1 VDYYVTCDGIP
12 IGVASIASLNGL
24 AHAEL
29 EPLSGYEAVRGE
41 ARAAALRL
49 GAVDL
54 WRAIDGDFAETFAQE
69 WHAGRLALCDA
80 TGAELGVASVMVVD
94 WSLPDSAPHPRTIAD
109 ARPDMSRVEA
119 FLHTLGRDGGDRSR
133 PAA

>member
-29 EPLSGYEAVRGE
+29 EPLPAYAAVRGD
-41 ARAAALRL
+41 ARTAALRL
-49 GAVDL
+49 ADVGL
-54 WRAIDGDFAETFAQE
+54 WRAVDGDFAETFAQE
-69 WHAGRLALCDA
+69 WLAGRLALCDA

-94 WSLPDSAPHPRTIAD
+94 WSPSGSEPHPRAIVD
-109 ARPDMSRVEA
+109 ARPDMSRIEA
-119 FLHTLGRDGGDRSR
+119 FLHTLGRDGGGRSR

>member
-1 VDYYVTCDGIP
+1 MDYYVTCDGIP

-24 AHAEL
+24 AHADL
-29 EPLSGYEAVRGE
+29 EPLPGYATVRGD

-49 GAVDL
+49 GDIDL
-54 WRAIDGDFAETFAQE
+54 WRPIDGDFAETFAQE
-69 WHAGRLALCDA
+69 WYAGRLALCDA
-80 TGAELGVASVMVVD
+80 TSAELGVASVMVVD
-94 WSLPDSAPHPRTIAD
+94 WSLPDGAPHPRVIVD

-119 FLHTLGRDGGDRSR
+119 FLHTLGRDGGGRSR